1 MSISIQKYR
10 ELVFQFLYSRA
21 FGEGDFEML
30 IHLMMRQRAISRKSA
45 SEIAAE
51 AGRIWI
57 KAAEFD
63 QRIEKH
69 ALDFSLEKIG
79 RLISQGWN
87 FKKGLSKLITNQKLD
102 NVFGEVISMGA
113 YGGKLLGAGGGGFL
127 MFIAE
132 PSKKTAIINKV
143 ESMGFKYY
151 NFDFDSKGSNV
162 REVY

>member
-30 IHLMMRQRAISRKSA
+30 IPLMMRQHAISRKSA

-79 RLISQGWN
+79 RVERALILQAIFALDLGEVP
-87 FKKGLSKLITNQKLD
+87 FKVVISEAIRLSKKFSTPESGAFVNALLD
-102 NVFGEVISMGA
+102 AIYKEGESASVIQEKS
-113 YGGKLLGAGGGGFL
+113 
-127 MFIAE
+127 
-132 PSKKTAIINKV
+132 
-143 ESMGFKYY
+143 ESL
-151 NFDFDSKGSNV
+151 
-162 REVY
+162 